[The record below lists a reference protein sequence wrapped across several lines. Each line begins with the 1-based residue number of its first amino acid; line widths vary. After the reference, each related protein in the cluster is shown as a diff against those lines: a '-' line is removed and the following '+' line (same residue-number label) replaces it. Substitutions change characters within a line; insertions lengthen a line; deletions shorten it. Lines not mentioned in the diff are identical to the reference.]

1 MRVDPARRVLWVCT
15 ASHQQMMGF
24 KESENGMTGIFKYD
38 LRSKKLIRKYLLC
51 RPSRSLIGWVIWC

>member
-15 ASHQQMMGF
+15 ASHQQMMDF

-38 LRSKKLIRKYLLC
+38 LRSKKLIRKVFAAVPAEAC
-51 RPSRSLIGWVIWC
+51 IGWVIWC